1 MENAL
6 DVKSV
11 KYVRCRNNRLEY
23 PNLYINLY
31 APILITCLMKRSK
44 SHFAILCLSLF
55 FLLPS
60 QTLFSNDKEKPNDRR
75 YFVSSV
81 PIKEREYSFI
91 IQDSP
96 SALFTMRQSNE
107 SFLSLYRLGV
117 REINKIGSNKISSV
131 SQMLLQCVFFMPL
144 THEEGH
150 RSILTAEGIGSISKP
165 YFNKNLVAYVV
176 GVRDE
181 TLVNLRNANLP
192 VATRMYTAGLES
204 DYALL
209 LRESSMLNWNEES
222 YKVLWIEYFFRKV
235 SLVSY
240 YATGLFNMNIKLKEE
255 NNEFDRDIAGHDVY
269 GAARALHNPGM
280 DFKRYVDYSN
290 LSPDE
295 RKFVKRVGWRSLL
308 NIIDLTL
315 FGHNGFRV
323 NDKYRI
329 NFSLG
334 YSMAPFGDFIDE
346 HFWFYSNSLKA
357 HLYFRQFQNHSN
369 WYPAVGIDFKDI
381 KIARNLSSN
390 IGVHGWSQPK
400 GLKFIQDKG
409 DLGGA
414 LDVMFKYRFIP
425 KTEGSF
431 SGISLNLGL
440 ILKSEGFLPEEVI
453 MDSHFGLR
461 FGASFWLK

>member
-1 MENAL
+1 MG
-6 DVKSV
+6 
-11 KYVRCRNNRLEY
+11 Y
-23 PNLYINLY
+23 
-31 APILITCLMKRSK
+31 SK
-44 SHFAILCLSLF
+44 SYFLIFPIFIFSF
-55 FLLPS
+55 FLLSS
-60 QTLFSNDKEKPNDRR
+60 QTLFSIGNEKPNNNRR
-75 YFVSSV
+75 YFTNSV
-81 PIKEREYSFI
+81 PVKEREYSFI

-117 REINKIGSNKISSV
+117 REINKIGSNKISTA
-131 SQMLLQCVFFMPL
+131 SQMLLQSIFFMPL

-165 YFNKNLVAYVV
+165 YFNKNLTAYVV

-181 TLVNLRNANLP
+181 TLVNLRNTNLP
-192 VATRMYTAGLES
+192 VAVRMYTAGLES

-222 YKVLWIEYFFRKV
+222 YKVLWIEYFFRKI

-255 NNEFDRDIAGHDVY
+255 NNELDRDIAGHDVY
-269 GAARALHNPGM
+269 GAARALHNPEM

-295 RKFVKRVGWRSLL
+295 RKFIKRVGWRSLL

-315 FGHNGFRV
+315 FGHNGFGI
-323 NDKYRI
+323 NDKYRV
-329 NFSLG
+329 NFSMG

-346 HFWFYSNSLKA
+346 HLWFYSNSLKA
-357 HLYFRQFQNHSN
+357 HLYFRQFQNQSN
-369 WYPAVGIDFKDI
+369 WYPAVGVDFKDI
-381 KIARNLSSN
+381 QIAKNLNSS
-390 IGVHGWSQPK
+390 IGAHGWSQPK
-400 GLKFIQDKG
+400 DLQFTQDKG
-409 DLGGA
+409 HLGGA
-414 LDVMFKYRFIP
+414 LDVMFKYKFMPR
-425 KTEGSF
+425 TEGNF
-431 SGISLNLGL
+431 SGISLNLGF

-461 FGASFWLK
+461 LGASFWLK